1 MSRARS
7 HAGGHRDDGQAR
19 ELPTLHPWRQTHPHA
34 ARYRH
39 DRPKQDRLV
48 VGILSGALLF
58 YLIGKA
64 LGLGQPR

>member
-1 MSRARS
+1 MSRAHF

-19 ELPTLHPWRQTHPHA
+19 ELATLHLWRQTHPHA

-39 DRPKQDRLV
+39 DRPKQDRLL
-48 VGILSGALLF
+48 VGVLSGALLF

-64 LGLGQPR
+64 LGLGQRR